1 MIYRKGVIKMQV
13 EKADWQWFLSFIAT
27 VAAPFIGEWLHEKGL
42 FHRRNRDK

>member
-1 MIYRKGVIKMQV
+1 MQV

-27 VAAPFIGEWLHEKGL
+27 IVTPIIVEWLKAKGL